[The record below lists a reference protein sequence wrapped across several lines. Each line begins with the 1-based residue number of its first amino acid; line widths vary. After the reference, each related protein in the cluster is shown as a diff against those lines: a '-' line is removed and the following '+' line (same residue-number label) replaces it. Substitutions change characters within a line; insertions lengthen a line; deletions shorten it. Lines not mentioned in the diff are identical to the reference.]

1 VQMSQW
7 AHRGLLR
14 KTGPA
19 TYTLTA

>member
-7 AHRGLLR
+7 SHRDLIT

-19 TYTLTA
+19 TYTLTS